1 MSQPA
6 QDLGP
11 CIPASARR
19 YRGNSHGRHIAAE
32 TRKTQAMKDYAMP
45 ADLIDLASLWPTGWP
60 VEWAF
65 GALGGLMI
73 GAAAALYLLVNG
85 SILGASGIIGGLVSG
100 TAMRFWAER
109 AAFLA
114 GLVLV
119 PAVIARI
126 AQTRGTPLETNASS
140 TWPLI
145 VIAGLLVGLGTR
157 LANGCTSG
165 HGVCGISRLSP
176 RGIAATAA
184 YLGAGFV
191 TMAIGRNL
199 LGWF

>member
-1 MSQPA
+1 MKLNATTLYKRRLVVTLAAMAGLALAAPA
-6 QDLGP
+6 QAQGSYPNKPIRMIVPLAAG
-11 CIPASARR
+11 SAVDV
-19 YRGNSHGRHIAAE
+19 AA
-32 TRKTQAMKDYAMP
+32 R
-45 ADLIDLASLWPTGWP
+45 LLAQKMAENMGQSIV
-60 VEWAF
+60 VEN
-65 GALGGLMI
+65 I
-73 GAAAALYLLVNG
+73 V
-85 SILGASGIIGGLVSG
+85 GASGIIGGLVSG

-126 AQTRGTPLETNASS
+126 AQTRGTPLETNSSS
-140 TWPLI
+140 TWPLL